1 MTDDP
6 DQRTP
11 EISRRNFV
19 GGLVMA
25 AALPAAARDRLA
37 GANPSAAAQT
47 AAPQTAGEIGEPA
60 DAANY
65 PPLRTGLRGQ
75 YPGSFEVAHQLRDGA
90 YSGAIEAGDTGE
102 HYDLVV
108 VGAGISGLSAA
119 YFYRKALGR
128 TCKILLLD
136 NHDDF
141 GGHAKRNEFF
151 HQGRTYLSFGGS
163 MSIETPFPYSHT
175 AKSHGYAYAYD
186 TLGDPD
192 LPEAERP
199 HVIGRRAFGR
209 ITIANADSGAG
220 AFINVAIDQAERA
233 VQECFASRGLI

>member
-1 MTDDP
+1 MSDNPDD
-6 DQRTP
+6 RTP

-25 AALPAAARDRLA
+25 AALPAAARARSA

-47 AAPQTAGEIGEPA
+47 AAPQVAAPQTAGETGEAA

-90 YSGAIEAGDTGE
+90 YSGAIEAADTGE

-108 VGAGISGLSAA
+108 VGAGISAA

-128 TCKILLLD
+128 ACKILLLD

-141 GGHAKRNEFF
+141 GGHAKRNEFLY
-151 HQGRTYLSFGGS
+151 QGRTYLSFGGS

-175 AKSHGYAYAYD
+175 AKSLLAE
-186 TLGDPD
+186 LGEMP
-192 LPEAERP
+192 A
-199 HVIGRRAFGR
+199 
-209 ITIANADSGAG
+209 
-220 AFINVAIDQAERA
+220 
-233 VQECFASRGLI
+233 